1 MTKGR
6 IGAIAM
12 AGLLAAGCSTVTPGD
27 GQSVEKGH
35 PFRAEKLRSVM
46 RSFDTTM
53 RDGVPEDTDEY
64 DRWEGVFPRIAD
76 EAAAL
81 GDSANALAGHPPKGL
96 EIPERGRFA
105 MMAQQMSAAAKALEE
120 AAARGDADA
129 VKIARGD
136 VGLACRNCHERYRP
150 ETPGIPDAFR

>member
-1 MTKGR
+1 MTKAR
-6 IGAIAM
+6 IVAIAM
-12 AGLLAAGCSTVTPGD
+12 TGLVAAACSTVKPGD

-46 RSFDTTM
+46 RSFDQSV
-53 RDGVPEDTDEY
+53 RSGVPEDTDQY

-81 GDSANALAGHPPKGL
+81 GDSANALAGRPPKGL
-96 EIPERGRFA
+96 EIPDRGRFA
-105 MMAQQMSAAAKALEE
+105 MMAQQLAAAAKGLEE

-129 VKIARGD
+129 VKITRGD
-136 VGLACRNCHERYRP
+136 VIVACRNCHERYRP
-150 ETPGIPDAFR
+150 QTPGIPDALQ